1 MRPGGERRMAGLRE
15 IARAPRFWLR
25 RRLPLRRLAG
35 IAADYRRLAD
45 SGLFDPAWYSAR
57 YPEAVARSEDPL
69 LHFLLHGAGEN
80 RDPGPA
86 FDSRFYRRQAPQL
99 TGNAL
104 LHYLDHGQG
113 EGRSALP
120 VSPLR
125 QLPALPPL
133 PPDWP
138 RVAAGSAASVA
149 VHSAGNLFMAD
160 IARLIASGLKD
171 AGLAPRLLD
180 EQTVLEDTAPLRI
193 IVAPHEFFLLPG
205 PEGRPLPLRLARQS
219 LLVNVE
225 QPQTEWFRQGLPALM
240 RARGVLDISEDVA
253 GRLRDHGL
261 PAVFLPL
268 GHVPGHP
275 DLGPC
280 PRLPSMPALATLEP
294 AIRDR
299 LPPLDAPLAR
309 RPLDLLFVG
318 YLSPR
323 RMEILTHMAERL
335 ARWRCHFLLTQ
346 GDRPQVAG
354 VNALLDSHATVGLA
368 QRAKLVLN
376 LHQGEPAYFEWHR
389 IVLQGIWQ
397 RSLVLSEPGPV
408 SAPWRAGEHFL
419 AAPLDE
425 LPDMIDWLLGNPA
438 GQALAERV
446 RLQGWRQLTEATR
459 LGDYLRRLLVEAPA

>member
-1 MRPGGERRMAGLRE
+1 MNGRRERRAAGLRE

-25 RRLPLRRLAG
+25 RGLPLRRLAP
-35 IAADYRRLAD
+35 IAAEYRRLAD
-45 SGLFDPAWYSAR
+45 SGLFDPAWYAAR
-57 YPEAVARSEDPL
+57 YPGAVAGGQDPL
-69 LHFLLHGAGEN
+69 LHFLLHGADEH

-86 FDSRFYRRQAPQL
+86 FDSRFYRTQVPRL
-99 TGNAL
+99 RGNAL
-104 LHYLDHGQG
+104 LHYLDHGRA
-113 EGRSALP
+113 EGRPALP
-120 VSPLR
+120 LPPLR
-125 QLPALPPL
+125 PLPALPPL
-133 PPDWP
+133 PANWP
-138 RVAAGSAASVA
+138 RVAAGSTASVA

-171 AGLAPRLLD
+171 AGLVPRLLD
-180 EQTVLEDTAPLRI
+180 ERTVLEDTAPLRI
-193 IVAPHEFFLLPG
+193 IVAPHEFFRLPG
-205 PEGRPLPLRLARQS
+205 PGGQVPPLRLARQA

-225 QPQTEWFRQGLPALM
+225 QPQTDWFRQGLPALM

-268 GHVPGHP
+268 GHVPSHP
-275 DLGPC
+275 DLAPC
-280 PRLPSMPALATLEP
+280 PRLPSVPALATLEP
-294 AIRDR
+294 AIRESQ
-299 LPPLDAPLAR
+299 PPMDAPLAR

-323 RMEILTHMAERL
+323 RMGILARMAERL
-335 ARWRCHFLLTQ
+335 ARWRCHFLLTE

-376 LHQGEPAYFEWHR
+376 LHQGETAYFEWHR

-425 LPDMIDWLLGNPA
+425 LPDVIDWLLGNPA

-459 LGDYLRRLLVEAPA
+459 LGDYLRDLLVEVAA